1 MSSVKAGNLD
11 QMEYLYQRHR
21 NALMGFFFRLTGG
34 DRIQSE
40 DLVQNVFLRALKYR
54 NSYKDGAALKPWLF
68 QLARNVFYD
77 HTSRRKLY
85 RESLDID
92 EWKGANDW
100 ATPAHSDKAVED
112 QDEKW
117 FLRKAMEQLSP
128 ESRELIELCK
138 YQELPYKEI
147 ATMLN
152 LTEGNVK
159 VKLHRAIKKLGLI
172 YHKLTYEAYES

>member
-1 MSSVKAGNLD
+1 MSAVKAGNLD
-11 QMEYLYQRHR
+11 QMEHLYQRHQ

-77 HTSRRKLY
+77 HSSRRKLY

-92 EWKGANDW
+92 EWKGAKEW
-100 ATPAHSDKAVED
+100 GVPASGDKEMVD
-112 QDEKW
+112 QDQKW
-117 FLRKAMEQLSP
+117 FLKKALEQIQP
-128 ESRELIELCK
+128 DSRELIELCK
-138 YQELPYKEI
+138 FQELPYREV
-147 ATMLN
+147 AGMLDM
-152 LTEGNVK
+152 TEGNVK
-159 VKLHRAIKKLGLI
+159 VKLHRAIKKLGTI
-172 YHKLTYEAYES
+172 YHKLTYEAYE